1 MKTAI
6 VLFADTAS
14 LLKRTAEINL
24 LLSDIAPLLKNVE
37 LWFFYHEKKPEH
49 FPNISCSLSCIRLI
63 RVEHPYLPESF
74 LLLLEQ
80 MACENLP
87 DLLLFASDGLGAELT
102 TRIAYRLNGSSCLQ
116 VETARINHK
125 RLEITKPAYNN
136 NMIAKFTLDC
146 IPYCLSAAKTPC
158 KPTHYI
164 KKELPIF
171 EQSEMNQLKPD
182 WVKSFA
188 TIPDIV
194 ETEFENAKIVLA
206 VGAGVKNKNNM
217 KRLKS
222 VAKTMGAQ
230 IGASRPVVMNAWA
243 EMNRLIGASGKI
255 LSPSLCIAAGISGT
269 GVFCVGIRN
278 SEFIVAINTDRQA
291 DIFQIADIGIVDDLM
306 TILTELED
314 LINTQEAAEE
324 LLEKKNEPP
333 HSTM

>member
-14 LLKRTAEINL
+14 LLKRAAEINL
-24 LLSDIAPLLKNVE
+24 LLSDIASMLKDVE
-37 LWFFYHEKKPEH
+37 LWFFYHKKKPEY
-49 FPNISCSLSCIRLI
+49 FPNISCPLSCIRLI

-80 MACENLP
+80 MAYENLP
-87 DLLLFASDGLGAELT
+87 DLLLFASDGLSAELT

-116 VETARINHK
+116 VETVRIKHTNF
-125 RLEITKPAYNN
+125 EITKPAYSNH
-136 NMIAKFTLDC
+136 MIAKFTLDC

-158 KPTHYI
+158 EPTDNI

-171 EQSEMNQLKPD
+171 EQSEMNRLKPD

-188 TIPDIV
+188 MIPDIV
-194 ETEFENAKIVLA
+194 ETELENAKIVLA

-217 KRLKS
+217 ARLKS

-230 IGASRPVVMNAWA
+230 IGVSRPVAMNAWG
-243 EMNRLIGASGKI
+243 EMNRLIGATGKI
-255 LSPSLCIAAGISGT
+255 LSPSLCITAGISGT

-291 DIFQIADIGIVDDLM
+291 DIFQIADIGIIDDLM
-306 TILTELED
+306 AILTELED
-314 LINTQEAAEE
+314 VINTHKAVEE
-324 LLEKKNEPP
+324 
-333 HSTM
+333 